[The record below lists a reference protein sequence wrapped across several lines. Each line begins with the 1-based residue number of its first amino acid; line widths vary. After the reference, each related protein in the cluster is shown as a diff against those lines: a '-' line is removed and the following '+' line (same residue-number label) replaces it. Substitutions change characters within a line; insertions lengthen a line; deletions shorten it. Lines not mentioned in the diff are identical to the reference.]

1 MSLLRRQFLSLLA
14 STPTLA
20 MPAAHAES
28 SPHEMPHVPWSIGR
42 AHV

>member
-20 MPAAHAES
+20 MHSSEAADADCSLPAAGWMIETA
-28 SPHEMPHVPWSIGR
+28 
-42 AHV
+42 